1 MELRDI
7 EIFLALAEELHFGR
21 TAERLHVSQARV
33 SQSIAKQE
41 RRIGA
46 PLFER
51 TSRRVEL
58 TAIGTQLHDD
68 LRAGYLRIQDGI
80 DSAAA
85 AARGTTGVLTLGL
98 MCAQAFDQASI
109 LARFKAD
116 YPGVELRFREVV
128 FSDPFG
134 MLRAGEVDLEVTWLP
149 VREPD
154 LTVGPVLAREPHVLM
169 VAEDHPFAA
178 RGSASLEDLADCVFP
193 QPVNP
198 VPAYWMEALM
208 PARTPSGRPIRNDGP
223 KITTF
228 QEAQAVTAAGDAVCV
243 VQGEAARHFPRP
255 GIAYV
260 PITEQPMGVWGLI
273 WRTAHETPL
282 VRAFVQSAVDT
293 LAAAAAAAPGG
304 DGGPGGSDTPPAPEP
319 VRPART
325 VPEPAIARG

>member
-58 TAIGTQLHDD
+58 TAIGAQLHGD
-68 LRAGYLRIQDGI
+68 LKAGYRRIQDGI
-80 DSAAA
+80 ESAAA

-109 LARFKAD
+109 LARFKAR

-169 VAEDHPFAA
+169 VGDGHPFAA
-178 RGSASLEDLADCVFP
+178 REAVSLEELADCALP
-193 QPVNP
+193 RPVTP
-198 VPAYWMEALM
+198 VPSYWIEALL
-208 PARTPSGRPIRNDGP
+208 PTRTPSGRPIHTDGP
-223 KITTF
+223 RITTF
-228 QEAQAVTAAGDAVCV
+228 QEAQAVVAAGDAVCV

-255 GIAYV
+255 GITYV

-293 LAAAAAAAPGG
+293 LAAAAADGADAA
-304 DGGPGGSDTPPAPEP
+304 DGAPEAPRAP
-319 VRPART
+319 VRAVPGPAL
-325 VPEPAIARG
+325 PEPAVARG

>member
-58 TAIGTQLHDD
+58 TAIGAQLHDD
-68 LRAGYLRIQDGI
+68 LQAGYRRIQDGI

-109 LARFKAD
+109 LARFKD
-116 YPGVELRFREVV
+116 RYPGVELRFREVV

-169 VAEDHPFAA
+169 VAEGHPFAA
-178 RGSASLEDLADCVFP
+178 RGSVSLEDLADCVFP

-208 PARTPSGRPIRNDGP
+208 PARTPSGRPIPADGP
-223 KITTF
+223 KIATF
-228 QEAQAVTAAGDAVCV
+228 QEAQAVVAAGDAVCV

-293 LAAAAAAAPGG
+293 LADAAQAAPGA
-304 DGGPGGSDTPPAPEP
+304 DVPEVPQAPEP
-319 VRPART
+319 ARA
-325 VPEPAIARG
+325 VPEPAVARG

>member
-58 TAIGTQLHDD
+58 TAIGAQLHDD
-68 LRAGYLRIQDGI
+68 LKAGYQRIQDGVE
-80 DSAAA
+80 SAAA

-109 LARFKAD
+109 LARFKAR

-169 VAEDHPFAA
+169 VGADHPFAA
-178 RGSASLEDLADCVFP
+178 RDAVSLEDLADADCVLP
-193 QPVNP
+193 QPVTP
-198 VPAYWMEALM
+198 VPSYWIEALM
-208 PARTPSGRPIRNDGP
+208 PTRTPLGRPIRTDGP

-260 PITEQPMGVWGLI
+260 PITERPMGVWGLI

-293 LAAAAAAAPGG
+293 LAAAAETTPGTPAGADAA
-304 DGGPGGSDTPPAPEP
+304 PAPERP
-319 VRPART
+319 RPARP
-325 VPEPAIARG
+325 VPEPAVAGG